1 MKIVIAG
8 AGEVGTHLAKL
19 LSDEHQDIILIDLD
33 KQKLKWAESH
43 TDTLILRG
51 DATSITVLEDARVS
65 SCDLLIT
72 ATDSETTNMLVAMM
86 GKQLGAKKTIARI
99 SNTEHIRNY
108 ERLSLEKLGL
118 DSLIS
123 PEKLAVEEIVFL
135 VKQSAFTDAFEF
147 EGGKLSLIGIHM
159 GQNAPI
165 INKTI
170 RQAAD
175 LNPHLNFMSI
185 AIHRDDETII
195 PRGDTLIKEGDD
207 CYFIAQKEGINRVLS
222 LTGNETVDFRN
233 VMILG
238 GSTIGIKTAQSL
250 CKEYKVKLI
259 ESNKEKAF
267 ELADELE
274 KVLVING
281 DGRDVEL
288 LEEESIEEMG
298 VFIAVTGDSETN
310 IMSCLVAK
318 AHGVYKTIALVENME
333 YIHLSKT
340 VGIDAFINKK
350 LLAASNIFQ
359 YIRKGKVVSSTL
371 VRGLDSEILEY
382 EVKAGSK
389 ITKKPIRQL
398 SFPHSAV
405 IGGAI
410 RDGKAMITMGDFQ
423 ARENDKLIVFCL
435 PGAAPKIEPFFK

>member
-19 LSDEHQDIILIDLD
+19 LSDEHQDINLIDLN
-33 KQKLKWAESH
+33 KQKLKYAESH
-43 TDTLILRG
+43 TDVMIHRG
-51 DATSITVLEDARVS
+51 DATSIAVLEEAGVET
-65 SCDLLIT
+65 CDLLIT
-72 ATDSETTNMLVAMM
+72 ATESETTNMLVAMM
-86 GKQLGAKKTIARI
+86 GKKLGAKRTIARI
-99 SNTEHIRNY
+99 SNTEHIKNY
-108 ERLSLEKLGL
+108 ERLALEKLGL

-123 PEKLAVEEIVFL
+123 PEKLAVEEISFL

-159 GQNAPI
+159 GKTAPI

-185 AIHRDDETII
+185 AIHREDETII
-195 PRGDTLIKEGDD
+195 PRGETLIKEGDD

-238 GSTIGIKTAQSL
+238 GSTIGVKTAKAL
-250 CKEYKVKLI
+250 CKDYKVKLI
-259 ESNKEKAF
+259 ESDKEKAF
-267 ELADELE
+267 ELADELTN
-274 KVLVING
+274 VLVIKG
-281 DGRDVEL
+281 DGRDAEL
-288 LEEESIEEMG
+288 LEEENIEQMG
-298 VFIAVTGDSETN
+298 VFIAVTGNSETN

-350 LLAASNIFQ
+350 LIAASNIFQ
-359 YIRKGKVVSSTL
+359 YIRKGKVVSSTM
-371 VRGLDSEILEY
+371 VRGLDSQILEY
-382 EVKAGSK
+382 EVKGGSK
-389 ITKKPIRQL
+389 ITKKPIKSL
-398 SFPHSAV
+398 GFPHSAV

-410 RDGKAMITMGDFQ
+410 RNGEAMITMGDFQ
-423 ARENDKLIVFCL
+423 AQEHDKLIVFCL
-435 PGAAPKIEPFFK
+435 PGAAQKVESFFK